1 MNDLTTVLRQR
12 ILIVYSDIEWRDEM
26 FSKVLDNKMIKSRCG
41 CWIELKD
48 GTMIR
53 FVYASDAA
61 RGIRANKII
70 AQPGID
76 ETFLYT
82 VFRRMLISN
91 SDMYV
96 ATDND
101 IKPAAI
107 YYTDEDTRNVK

>member
-26 FSKVLDNKMIKSRCG
+26 FSKVLDTYPHDMINKMIKSRCG
-41 CWIELKD
+41 F
-48 GTMIR
+48 R

-82 VFRRMLISN
+82 VFRRMLISD

-107 YYTDEDTRNVK
+107 YYTDAK